1 MSVSIWNAIILG
13 LVQGIAEFLP
23 ISSSGHLSILQNLF
37 HMSTT
42 ENGHL
47 FFDVLLHLGTLI
59 SICIVYWRDIVAMV
73 RETFA
78 FFRNT
83 RLPAAQ
89 RQQELP
95 AARMV
100 LMIIRATLPLFL
112 ILPIIAVLPHADT
125 FFTDAGSGF
134 IQNICIRTNRRHYYI
149 AKYTATF
156 LSGGT
161 VTTIPFLLNF
171 LLSCLVLPAM
181 HPEASAFTSSIGEA
195 STFPHLFFNLPLL
208 YVGVYFLIIFVFC
221 GLLATI
227 SLISSYFAGYR
238 FLVVLTPFLLYL
250 TACAIFQLIGLADWQ
265 PINLLDPSYPGN
277 TLVAIFVE
285 CILLILFTQYGF
297 IVKGAREDIF

>member
-1 MSVSIWNAIILG
+1 MKRMMKIELRRAFTSTGFVLALIIGCLIAVVHWALFVLPVSVTL
-13 LVQGIAEFLP
+13 AE
-23 ISSSGHLSILQNLF
+23 
-37 HMSTT
+37 
-42 ENGHL
+42 
-47 FFDVLLHLGTLI
+47 
-59 SICIVYWRDIVAMV
+59 YVAMNKPMMYPGWLY
-73 RETFA
+73 TSWIGSDTTA
-78 FFRNT
+78 I
-83 RLPAAQ
+83 PAY
-89 RQQELP
+89 L
-95 AARMV
+95 
-100 LMIIRATLPLFL
+100 LFL

-161 VTTIPFLLNF
+161 VTTISFLLNF

-208 YVGVYFLIIFVFC
+208 YVGVYFLIIVLFC

>member
-1 MSVSIWNAIILG
+1 MKRMMKIELRRAFTSTGFVLALIIGCLIAVVHWALFVLPVSV
-13 LVQGIAEFLP
+13 
-23 ISSSGHLSILQNLF
+23 
-37 HMSTT
+37 
-42 ENGHL
+42 
-47 FFDVLLHLGTLI
+47 TLEE
-59 SICIVYWRDIVAMV
+59 YVAMNKPMMYPGWLY
-73 RETFA
+73 TSWIGSDTTA
-78 FFRNT
+78 I
-83 RLPAAQ
+83 PAY
-89 RQQELP
+89 L
-95 AARMV
+95 
-100 LMIIRATLPLFL
+100 LFL

-208 YVGVYFLIIFVFC
+208 YVGVYFLFIFVFC

>member
-1 MSVSIWNAIILG
+1 MKRIMKIELRRAFTSTGFVLALIIGCLIAVVHWALFVLPVSV
-13 LVQGIAEFLP
+13 
-23 ISSSGHLSILQNLF
+23 
-37 HMSTT
+37 
-42 ENGHL
+42 
-47 FFDVLLHLGTLI
+47 TLEE
-59 SICIVYWRDIVAMV
+59 YVAMNKPMMYPGWLY
-73 RETFA
+73 TSWIGSDTTA
-78 FFRNT
+78 I
-83 RLPAAQ
+83 PAY
-89 RQQELP
+89 L
-95 AARMV
+95 
-100 LMIIRATLPLFL
+100 LFL